1 MPERPLARRL
11 ASSYAIA
18 AIVFLLALMALFWRL
33 WTPIDGA
40 RRTFGWDAQWE
51 YWGDL
56 QFQLD
61 AYSDGDLPLWNPY
74 DRAGYP
80 FHTDPQAGIFYPAT

>member
-1 MPERPLARRL
+1 MSERDIGRRL
-11 ASSYAIA
+11 ASSYVVA
-18 AIVFLLALMALFWRL
+18 ALVFLLLLLALFWRL

-61 AYSDGDLPLWNPY
+61 AY
-74 DRAGYP
+74 RAGP
-80 FHTDPQAGIFYPAT
+80 PAQSELAAWSAYARTLMGSNEFLTVD